1 MTTPFI
7 VPAYAAIFA
16 IVFIVLSFRV
26 SFVRRRVGVS
36 LGTGG
41 NAELERAV
49 RAHGNFAEFVPL
61 TLLLL
66 GFLEMQRTS
75 AYALHALCLVLLA
88 GRILHA
94 IGISQETVP
103 PRAIGMIATYVV
115 LLIAALML
123 LYDYGLAASMA

>member
-1 MTTPFI
+1 M
-7 VPAYAAIFA
+7 
-16 IVFIVLSFRV
+16 LSFRV
-26 SFVRRRVGVS
+26 SFVRRRTGVS

-66 GFLEMQRTS
+66 GFLEMQRIS
-75 AYALHALCLVLLA
+75 AYALHTLCLVLLA

-94 IGISQETVP
+94 IGISQETLP
-103 PRAIGMIATYVV
+103 PRVAGMAATYLV
-115 LLIAALML
+115 LVIAALICFTTMSGSPPWRDRKRI
-123 LYDYGLAASMA
+123 Y